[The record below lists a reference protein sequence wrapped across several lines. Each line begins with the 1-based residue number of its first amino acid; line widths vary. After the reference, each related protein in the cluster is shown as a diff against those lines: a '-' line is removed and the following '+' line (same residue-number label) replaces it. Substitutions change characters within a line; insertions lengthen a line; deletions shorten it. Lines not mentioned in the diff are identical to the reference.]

1 YIILVGSKF
10 VMLEAIN
17 LLFGEKVSF
26 TGPWNG
32 VVAFFAVV
40 FTILIA
46 EVIVSKI
53 YFALDDKQESN
64 LKEKTA

>member
-1 YIILVGSKF
+1 
-10 VMLEAIN
+10 
-17 LLFGEKVSF
+17 VSF

-53 YFALDDKQESN
+53 YFALDDKQDEN
-64 LKEKTA
+64 LDEKTA

>member
-1 YIILVGSKF
+1 
-10 VMLEAIN
+10 MLEAIN

-53 YFALDDKQESN
+53 YFALDDKQDAN
-64 LKEKTA
+64 LNEKTA